1 MNNLIKKDSELIT
14 IYLRN
19 VAYYFLCIYLV
30 VFVFNNNNL
39 LDSPIPRLFMVSGII
54 GISVIEIETL
64 LWNIKY
70 KDELF
75 DLGRLFK
82 NKIILG
88 TLRMMNLWFIFSK
101 YVFTVLGSFIGAAVY
116 IRCVQVQSFMDYLRF
131 IAIIIVFLYSLK
143 RLFNYLS
150 KL

>member
-30 VFVFNNNNL
+30 VFVFNNNL

-101 YVFTVLGSFIGAAVY
+101 YVFTS
-116 IRCVQVQSFMDYLRF
+116 IRIFHRSCSIYQVRSSAELYGLPKIYSYHYSISIFVKK
-131 IAIIIVFLYSLK
+131 IV
-143 RLFNYLS
+143 
-150 KL
+150 

>member
-30 VFVFNNNNL
+30 VFVFNNNL

-101 YVFTVLGSFIGAAVY
+101 YVFTVLGSFIGGSIY
-116 IRCVQVQSFMDYLRF
+116 QVRSSAELYGLPKIYSYHYSISIFVKK
-131 IAIIIVFLYSLK
+131 IV
-143 RLFNYLS
+143 
-150 KL
+150 